1 MLSEAR
7 RKRMLDAQTSTAQKV
22 YGIVP
27 HEDVWTQQQCASELV
42 RIGAAIDFKIL
53 LGCLDTLVRAGLIR
67 EVGRGRFVRE
77 QVRKRAP
84 EAAKPIAL
92 ETEGEIILNA
102 DVKTEVKKMPPI
114 EAIDQ
119 LANIAAQMK
128 IAGNSLLALSRQLD
142 DVALDIEAK
151 AAKGGEDIQQLR
163 LLRETLKGLVG

>member
-84 EAAKPIAL
+84 EVVKPIIV
-92 ETEGEIILNA
+92 ENEGEIIL
-102 DVKTEVKKMPPI
+102 KTEVKKLPPI

-119 LANIAAQMK
+119 LANIAAQIK
-128 IAGNSLLALSRQLD
+128 LAGNSLLALSRQLD
-142 DVALDIEAK
+142 DVALEIEAK
-151 AAKGGEDIQQLR
+151 ATKGGEDIQQLR